1 MNKIR
6 LVFVNNFHNFGQIR
20 GGQASLTLV
29 IILASDV
36 EAALDAEGADP
47 DEGVRS
53 WGAQGVILV
62 TGVIVPK
69 KDGG

>member
-1 MNKIR
+1 M
-6 LVFVNNFHNFGQIR
+6 VP
-20 GGQASLTLV
+20 TLV

-69 KDGG
+69 KRWLMVVKLIKATILDFSLF